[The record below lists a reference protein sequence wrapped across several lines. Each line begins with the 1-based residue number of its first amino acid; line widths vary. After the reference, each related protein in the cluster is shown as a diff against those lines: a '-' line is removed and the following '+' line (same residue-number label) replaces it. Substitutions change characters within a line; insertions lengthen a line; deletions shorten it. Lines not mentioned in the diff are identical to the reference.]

1 MKFWYINI
9 LFFVFTGIRLMGQN
23 PDPALIGY
31 WHNWNDPNAPYIEID
46 EVDSRYNVI
55 NVAFAVPQSGTDYL
69 MEFIPESVSQLE
81 FINQVQLLQ
90 GLGKKVVISIGGAT
104 APVSLDNVT
113 ERDAFVNSVNS
124 IIATYG
130 FDGIDIDFEG
140 SSLTVSGGTIASPVD
155 VKIIHLI
162 DAIRQIMSDYYSA
175 NGKKLFLSMA
185 PETAFVQ
192 GGMAA
197 YGSIWGAYLP
207 VIDALRDSL
216 EVLHVQLYNSGS
228 MYGIDGNIYSQGTAD
243 FIVSMTE
250 AVIQGFNTS
259 GGMFNGLSPQ
269 KVAVALPACPN
280 AAGGGYMDPG
290 ELKAALDY
298 LRGLG
303 TQPGT
308 YELEQF
314 GGYPDLRGLMTWS
327 INWDAV
333 SSCGSSYEFA
343 NSFENNFGNSGAYS
357 LKFLASG
364 SDSTPDIDRVKIPL
378 DAPARP
384 IDVGGNFTIEFW
396 MKAQPGDNT
405 AQECQPSS
413 WYFGNVVIDRDV
425 FNDGDY
431 GDYGI
436 VICDRRIVV
445 GVQRGNL
452 AHGGVVGNTI
462 VDDGSWHHIAVTR
475 NSVTG
480 GVALY
485 VDGILDAI
493 SNSSHSDQDISYR
506 DGRST
511 GYPDDPTLVF
521 GAEKHDYPGS
531 LYFKGKLDEFRLSN
545 NIRYTTN
552 FTVPA
557 KPMKTDANTVGLY
570 HFDEGSGLVLNDFSG
585 ATGGPS
591 HGNILYGGTTVGP
604 QWSYDNPFQ
613 NYLEVTT
620 TNNSGTGSLRQVI
633 TDASPGSII
642 VFAPHLNDQTIYLN
656 TPIPI
661 NKALI
666 IMDLNANKINIQASG
681 TGPVFNIGSTGRVV
695 LKSFNV
701 ISGTGTSG
709 RMLNNQGNVVL
720 RDVELTDINPGSG
733 NCILNT
739 GTVQFQGNTYILD

>member
-1 MKFWYINI
+1 MRI
-9 LFFVFTGIRLMGQN
+9 LSFTFIFIFFLSELAGQI
-23 PDPALIGY
+23 PASALIGY
-31 WHNWNDPNAPYIEID
+31 WHNWNDTNAPYIQID
-46 EVDSRYNVI
+46 QVDSRYNVI
-55 NVAFAVPQSGTDYL
+55 NVAFAVPQSGTDYQ
-69 MEFIPESVSQLE
+69 MEFIPEGVTQSD
-81 FINQVQLLQ
+81 FINKVQLLQ

-104 APVSLDNVT
+104 APVTLDNDT
-113 ERDAFVNSVNS
+113 ERDAFISSVNS
-124 IIATYG
+124 IIGTYG
-130 FDGIDIDFEG
+130 FDGIDIDLEG

-155 VKIIHLI
+155 AKIIHLI
-162 DAIRQIMSDYYSA
+162 NAIRQIMSDFYSA
-175 NGKKLFLSMA
+175 NGKKLILTMA

-197 YGSIWGAYLP
+197 YGSVWGAYLP

-259 GGMFNGLSPQ
+259 GGMFNGLPPQ
-269 KVAVALPACPN
+269 KVAVGLPACPN
-280 AAGGGYMDPG
+280 AAGGGYLDPG
-290 ELKAALDY
+290 VLKAALDY

-303 TQPGT
+303 PQPGT

-333 SSCGSSYEFA
+333 NTCGSGYEFA
-343 NSFENNFGNSGAYS
+343 NSFESNFSNTSTYS

-364 SDSTPDIDRVKIPL
+364 SDNTPDIDRVKIPL

-396 MKAQPGDNT
+396 MKAQPGDNS
-405 AQECQPSS
+405 AQACQPSS

-425 FNDGDY
+425 FDDGDY

-462 VDDGSWHHIAVTR
+462 VDDGNWHHIAVTR
-475 NSVTG
+475 NSITG
-480 GVALY
+480 GVTLY
-485 VDGILDAI
+485 VDGVLDAL
-493 SNSSHSDQDISYR
+493 SAASDSDQDISYR
-506 DGRST
+506 DGRNTS
-511 GYPDDPTLVF
+511 YPDDPTLVF

-545 NIRYTTN
+545 FIRYPGN
-552 FTVPA
+552 FTAPTQA
-557 KPMKTDANTVGLY
+557 LESDANTVALY
-570 HFDEGSGLVLNDFSG
+570 HFDEGSGGVLNDFSE
-585 ATGGPS
+585 ASGGPS
-591 HGNILYGGTTVGP
+591 NGNILYGGNPVGP
-604 QWSYDNPFQ
+604 QWSYDTPNQ
-613 NYLEVTT
+613 DYLEVTAT
-620 TNNSGTGSLRQVI
+620 GNSGTGSLRQVI
-633 TDASPGSII
+633 ADANPGSII
-642 VFAPHLNDQTIYLN
+642 VFAPHLNNQTIYLN
-656 TPIPI
+656 SPIII

-666 IMDLNANKINIQASG
+666 IMDLNANKINIQANG
-681 TGPVFNIGSTGRVV
+681 TGPVFSIASTGNVV
-695 LKSFNV
+695 LKSLKI
-701 ISGTGTSG
+701 ISGNGTSG
-709 RMLNNQGNVVL
+709 RMVNNQGNVIL
-720 RDVELTDINPGSG
+720 RDVQVTDINPGSG